1 MCCPTPSRLLF
12 YLGIT
17 MEHFDSAMLSRIQF
31 AFTVSFHIIFPSI
44 TIGLATLIAIWE
56 GLWLKTHDPRY
67 LQLAKFWIKPFAIT
81 FGMGVVGGIV
91 MSYEFGT
98 NFSKFSEIAG
108 PVLGPLLAYEV
119 LTAFFL
125 EAGFLGVMLFGWQRV
140 GRKVHFVS
148 TLVVAIGTWISSTWI
163 MAANSWMQ
171 TPQGYKMVDGVF
183 HVDNWMQVIFNP
195 SFPIR
200 LTHMFLAS
208 MITASLLVAGVSAF
222 YLLKKKHMN
231 FSKKGLSMTMW
242 MLLVLTI
249 LQVKVGDESGLEVK
263 EHQPAKLAAIE
274 GIWEAQ
280 ESEVPLLLFAMP
292 NMETEENDYALGI
305 PHLGSLILTHTMDG
319 SVTGLKAFPKE
330 DRPYVPLIFWSFRV
344 MVGLGMGMVAIALAA
359 LVLRRKG
366 RLYENKWFLRAV
378 TFFTPMG
385 VVATIAGWYVAEV
398 GRQPW
403 VVYNLVRTADVVS
416 PLPAERVLFSLTMF
430 GVIYFLLSLVYLYFM
445 RKLIRKGPPKMATLE
460 KHLIG
465 MNAPGYALA
474 WVKNLKHEDHE
485 GEK

>member
-1 MCCPTPSRLLF
+1 
-12 YLGIT
+12 
-17 MEHFDSAMLSRIQF
+17 MEHLNTEMLSRVQF

-108 PVLGPLLAYEV
+108 PVLGPLLVYEV

-140 GRKVHFVS
+140 GPKVHFIS

-171 TPQGYKMVDGVF
+171 TPAGYKIVNGVF
-183 HVDNWMQVIFNP
+183 HVDSWMDVIFNP
-195 SFPIR
+195 SFPYR
-200 LTHMFLAS
+200 VTHMLLAS
-208 MITASLLVAGVSAF
+208 FITACLLVAGVSAF
-222 YLLKKKHMN
+222 YLLKKQHTN
-231 FSKKGLSMTMW
+231 FAKKGLSMTMW
-242 MLLVLTI
+242 MLLVLT
-249 LQVKVGDESGLEVK
+249 LVQVVVGDQSGLEVK

-274 GIWEAQ
+274 GIWEAK
-280 ESEVPLLLFAMP
+280 ESNVPLLLFAIP
-292 NMETEENDYALGI
+292 NMKTEQNDYQVGI
-305 PHLGSLILTHTMDG
+305 PHLGSLILTHSFDG
-319 SVTGLKAFPKE
+319 AVTGLKAFPKE
-330 DRPYVPLIFWSFRV
+330 DRPYAPLVFWSFRI
-344 MVGLGMGMVAIALAA
+344 MVGLGIGMVLIALAA

-366 RLYENKWFLRAV
+366 KLYENKWFLRAV
-378 TFFTPMG
+378 AFFTPMG
-385 VVATIAGWYVAEV
+385 VVSTIAGWYVAEV

-416 PLPAERVLFSLTMF
+416 PLPAQRVLFTLIAFVIIYSLL
-430 GVIYFLLSLVYLYFM
+430 GLVYLYFM

-460 KHLIG
+460 KQLIG

-474 WVKNLKHEDHE
+474 WVKNLKHEDHHQE